1 MGLIVFARA
10 TGLHELELLQ
20 TRPRHSSI
28 QQGRQQTPAPAHGV
42 VVLYGV
48 CSYCMLLC
56 SMCYS
61 PTVLYGVCSYCM
73 LHVPWSCMLV
83 LGCSFGEA
91 VERSCLSVLPVPL
104 SVLPILPR
112 CSLSSLMPL
121 ASTRLFCSA
130 TDAWRWVLDRHA
142 GDEGATD
149 MRAMRVLHEGTRQTC
164 GR

>member
-1 MGLIVFARA
+1 MTRLWGMGLIVFARA

-83 LGCSFGEA
+83 LDCSFGEA
-91 VERSCLSVLPVPL
+91 VERSRL
-104 SVLPILPR
+104 SVLPILSR
-112 CSLSSLMPL
+112 CSLSSLGAPYPPSCPL
-121 ASTRLFCSA
+121 PTTTDSFARLQTPGDGCS
-130 TDAWRWVLDRHA
+130 
-142 GDEGATD
+142 TD
-149 MRAMRVLHEGTRQTC
+149 MRATRVLQTC

>member
-1 MGLIVFARA
+1 MGLIMFARA
-10 TGLHELELLQ
+10 TGLQELLQ
-20 TRPRHSSI
+20 T
-28 QQGRQQTPAPAHGV
+28 PAPPHGV
-42 VVLYGV
+42 VVLH
-48 CSYCMLLC
+48 
-56 SMCYS
+56 
-61 PTVLYGVCSYCM
+61 GVCSYCM

-121 ASTRLFCSA
+121 TYHYRLFCSA